1 MLFPP
6 AFLLHVLVAHIALYI
21 ENGLRQLPIDVGR
34 TRYLPSHLILSIL
47 LEMYTKLYGNVM
59 SPETQSRWKYLSTY

>member
-1 MLFPP
+1 MFFPP
-6 AFLLHVLVAHIALYI
+6 AFPLQILAAHISPYV
-21 ENGLRQLPIDVGR
+21 ENGLIELPIDVGHK
-34 TRYLPSHLILSIL
+34 RYLLSYLVLCIL

>member
-1 MLFPP
+1 MFFPP
-6 AFLLHVLVAHIALYI
+6 AFPLRGLAAYIELYV
-21 ENGLRQLPIDVGR
+21 ENGLRELPIDVGHK
-34 TRYLPSHLILSIL
+34 RYLPSRLVLSIL